1 MSSLDIKLGHIWQCQ
16 RLYNKNSTMNVKIL
30 IFSGYGSNA
39 ATPKMEEIMNKSEG
53 IRRRIGEIVEFVE
66 KNAVPYQI
74 RDYKIAN
81 NDLSTSHNLIVR
93 YEKYPGVFQYAVW
106 DRELRMPSF
115 FSIEEVDITRPW
127 TIEEYDGSEDIV
139 YLDER
144 KLVDEELNYWDYI
157 EK

>member
-1 MSSLDIKLGHIWQCQ
+1 LFNIVQGVENMG
-16 RLYNKNSTMNVKIL
+16 VKIL

-39 ATPKMEEIMNKSEG
+39 VTPEMEEIMNISEG
-53 IRRRIGEIVEFVE
+53 IRRRVGEIVEFVE
-66 KNAVPYQI
+66 KNAVPYKI

-81 NDLSTSHNLIVR
+81 EDLSTNHNLIVR

-115 FSIEEVDITRPW
+115 FSIDEVDSSRPW
-127 TIEEYDGSEDIV
+127 TVEEYDGSEGIV

-144 KLVDEELNYWDYI
+144 KLTDEELNYWDCI
-157 EK
+157 EN